1 MWGEMK
7 EKKLHYLLCILCLML
22 MTACGKEIDR
32 VVVPINRTAE
42 NLHADTENIE
52 ISELEII
59 PDTEVHFK
67 DSKVVVEKKF

>member
-1 MWGEMK
+1 MWGEME